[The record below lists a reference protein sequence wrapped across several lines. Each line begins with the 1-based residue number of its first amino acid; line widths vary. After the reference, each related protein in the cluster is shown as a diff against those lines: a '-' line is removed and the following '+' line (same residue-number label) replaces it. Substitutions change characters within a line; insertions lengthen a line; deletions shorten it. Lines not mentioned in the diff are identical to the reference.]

1 MEQLS
6 LFRGRELK
14 LTDKVSIKHHTFSDI
29 EECGYDKYCKH
40 MTDIVTEP
48 VDVADILWFDG
59 HVWYEDLKNPW
70 DFFLQ
75 RAISNS
81 TPKPVGFIDGD
92 NLIYV
97 EENCL
102 FINEEMRDALNF
114 FLGFKSEYIVLAIT
128 RDNTKQ
134 NVIYA
139 LNWSEKFELYTLEK
153 DCFKFTEYHYNITKE
168 YLRDINWFHPE
179 YDFVHGGNKRA
190 KKYIL
195 KQQYNQRNKK
205 HKEIVTL
212 ESIVSSLVARGQAY
226 SEVINYPIYVIYNQ
240 YYRLIKVDEYQ
251 NTLRALYGGCLDTK
265 KNPIQWDKINWS
277 SIIK

>member
-14 LTDKVSIKHHTFSDI
+14 LTDKVSIKHYTFSDI
-29 EECGYDKYCKH
+29 EECGYDKYCKYI
-40 MTDIVTEP
+40 TDIVTEP

-102 FINEEMRDALNF
+102 FINEEMRDALN
-114 FLGFKSEYIVLAIT
+114 
-128 RDNTKQ
+128 
-134 NVIYA
+134 
-139 LNWSEKFELYTLEK
+139 WSEKFELYTLEK

-205 HKEIVTL
+205 HKETVTL